1 MSDTADDAMLPDPG
15 PTPPPATPRPPRP
28 SALRAMATGG
38 AAAPSAVKLCL
49 VALLLLAMLVPHWM
63 VAGVIEE
70 REGRQAEVQAE
81 IAASWGPA
89 QTALGPVLVVPYR
102 VGVPRQV
109 GEPVGPPH
117 VRRGAVTVVP
127 TRLRAEARLA
137 PETRRRGLFGA
148 VVYGAEVAMEGAF
161 SVPPLAE
168 PEPGAELLWREAH
181 LVAGATD
188 LRSLGGEGPRLSWD
202 GGPLAEGSGD
212 GSPGA
217 LACHGFDLVR
227 WEAGLAGPPPA
238 DRAIPF
244 RAAMSLRGTASFR
257 VAALARRTDLDLSG
271 AWATPTF
278 GGASLPVRSEVT
290 EAEFRA
296 AWAHGS
302 GQPVVR
308 GGDPCREARTPG
320 GGVGV
325 ALLEAVPTYR
335 MVSRASKYAAM
346 FLALSFLTYALFE
359 LVGRARIHLVQYA
372 LLGCSVVLF
381 PLLLLAF
388 GEPLGFAP
396 GYAVGSALVAAQ
408 ASLYTWS
415 VTRSARLAALFAAVL
430 GALFAFLFVVLSLE
444 TYALLS
450 GAVAL
455 FGALSLVMLATRRV
469 DWTGGTGAAAKAA

>member
-1 MSDTADDAMLPDPG
+1 MSDTAATLPDPPG
-15 PTPPPATPRPPRP
+15 PLPGAPPRP
-28 SALRAMATGG
+28 SALRAVATGQ
-38 AAAPSAVKLCL
+38 ALASPTVKLFL
-49 VALLLLAMLVPHWM
+49 VGALLLVMLIPHLM
-63 VAGVIEE
+63 VAVVIEE
-70 REGRQAEVQAE
+70 REARQVEVQNE

-89 QTALGPVLVVPYR
+89 QTALGPLLVVPYR
-102 VGVPRQV
+102 VSVPRQV

-117 VRRGAVTVVP
+117 VRRGAVTVAP
-127 TRLRAEARLA
+127 TRLRAEARLS
-137 PETRRRGLFGA
+137 PETRRRGLFEA
-148 VVYGAEVAMEGAF
+148 IVYGAEVSTEGTF
-161 SVPPLAE
+161 SVPPLAD

-181 LVAGATD
+181 LVAGASD

-212 GSPGA
+212 AAGGA

-227 WEAGLAGPPPA
+227 WEAGLTGPPPA

-244 RAAMSLRGTASFR
+244 RLAMSLRGTASFR

-271 AWATPTF
+271 AWATPSF

-290 EAEFRA
+290 DTEFRA

-308 GGDPCREARTPG
+308 AAGGDPCHEARLSQ

-325 ALLEAVPTYR
+325 TLLEAVPTYR
-335 MVSRASKYAAM
+335 MVSRASKYAVM

-359 LVGRARIHLVQYA
+359 LVGRARIHLVQYG

-388 GEPLGFAP
+388 GEPMGFAA
-396 GYAVGSALVAAQ
+396 GYALGSALVAAQ

-415 VTRSARLAALFAAVL
+415 VTRSARLAGLFAAVL

-444 TYALLS
+444 TYALLA

-455 FGALSLVMLATRRV
+455 FGALSLVMVATRRV
-469 DWTGGTGAAAKAA
+469 DWTGAAAKSA